1 MESQASSP
9 GSLKSAKESSVSLAS
24 TKNETPTPSPV
35 TVPTAPSAAV
45 KTIEPVP
52 DVDILTQT
60 VAISMKSLYGIYAIE
75 LWCFNEETGKLEN
88 IALSNDI
95 EGGTVEGLLLK
106 RVTQEADEIN
116 RTYWNVDE
124 AQESFNLLTDK
135 SITGYVAPDPV
146 SPGCGLPGVLWAEIG
161 KYATTGINA
170 GIHAIGNAIGHSA
183 VSNEVH
189 WREVD
194 ELANDPDQP
203 YDERLQN
210 LAKAGF
216 TLASGIPFQ
225 VKNYRGMVIYFANP
239 HGDPNRLNCDVNWQM
254 IHHSSQLIGAAAAFR
269 LSQKES
275 NTFLKEITDQNWH
288 KVKTKILTVMRFGG
302 GLREKKRNDGAQA
315 TLRDG
320 KQNRRRRSSLARL
333 HEKSVQLRSDFK
345 VTALQAKD
353 DLQTKAHRWAT
364 KMHGGNAGIPPSF
377 TWTQTLWSFV
387 GVLATH
393 SILSRLNYFI
403 MTETADTSQL
413 SLILAPLGAL
423 TTLQY
428 NLSPAPASQP
438 RNAIFAQVFAV
449 TVANLISYIPFTA
462 ENAWFRTALAPA
474 IVIPAM
480 AKLGITVSS

>member
-194 ELANDPDQP
+194 ELANDPDQVCK
-203 YDERLQN
+203 YH
-210 LAKAGF
+210 
-216 TLASGIPFQ
+216 
-225 VKNYRGMVIYFANP
+225 V
-239 HGDPNRLNCDVNWQM
+239 
-254 IHHSSQLIGAAAAFR
+254 FR
-269 LSQKES
+269 
-275 NTFLKEITDQNWH
+275 
-288 KVKTKILTVMRFGG
+288 
-302 GLREKKRNDGAQA
+302 
-315 TLRDG
+315 
-320 KQNRRRRSSLARL
+320 
-333 HEKSVQLRSDFK
+333 
-345 VTALQAKD
+345 
-353 DLQTKAHRWAT
+353 
-364 KMHGGNAGIPPSF
+364 
-377 TWTQTLWSFV
+377 
-387 GVLATH
+387 
-393 SILSRLNYFI
+393 
-403 MTETADTSQL
+403 
-413 SLILAPLGAL
+413 
-423 TTLQY
+423 
-428 NLSPAPASQP
+428 
-438 RNAIFAQVFAV
+438 AV
-449 TVANLISYIPFTA
+449 
-462 ENAWFRTALAPA
+462 
-474 IVIPAM
+474 
-480 AKLGITVSS
+480 